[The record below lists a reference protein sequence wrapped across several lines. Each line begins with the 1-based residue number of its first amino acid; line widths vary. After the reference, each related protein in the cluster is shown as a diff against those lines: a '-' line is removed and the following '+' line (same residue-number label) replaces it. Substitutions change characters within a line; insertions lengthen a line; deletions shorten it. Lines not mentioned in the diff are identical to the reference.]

1 MILSMGRTEGFIE
14 CNSKGCLRYGQRRG
28 LVSGLAGGFKGCFID
43 INDMYTITMAVR
55 GEHGFVNLMK

>member
-1 MILSMGRTEGFIE
+1 MFKVWAEGWAEGR
-14 CNSKGCLRYGQRRG
+14 
-28 LVSGLAGGFKGCFID
+28 VSGWAGGFKGCFID